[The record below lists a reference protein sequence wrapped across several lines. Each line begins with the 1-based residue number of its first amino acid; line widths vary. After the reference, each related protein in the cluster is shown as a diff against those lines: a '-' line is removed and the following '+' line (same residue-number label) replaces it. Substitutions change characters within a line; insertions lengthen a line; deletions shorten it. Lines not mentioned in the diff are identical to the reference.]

1 MATPNLEPSR
11 GRVVL
16 LEPNAALRSAI
27 VTLLRAETYSV
38 EVTDTFEHVR
48 ELATRADNSVV
59 LVAWQSMEGLLAEG
73 RRASLV
79 ALTRHL
85 RLVVMVPRAWAR
97 LLEHTDLAAAVTQ
110 LIAKPFEAD
119 ELLAR
124 LDAALA
130 TEVEPAEARA
140 PSQRPRSV

>member
-1 MATPNLEPSR
+1 MPTPNPEPSR

-27 VTLLRAETYSV
+27 VTLLRAEQYEV
-38 EVTDTFEHVR
+38 EVAAAFEHVQN
-48 ELATRADNSVV
+48 LAKAHRKTVA
-59 LVAWQSMEGLLAEG
+59 LVAWQSMQGLLAED

-79 ALTRHL
+79 EVTRHL

-97 LLEHTDLAAAVTQ
+97 LLENTDLATAVTS

-119 ELLAR
+119 ELLAK
-124 LDAALA
+124 LNIAFAAPIEA
-130 TEVEPAEARA
+130 AEHPADR
-140 PSQRPRSV
+140 VKG